1 MELNHPEIIASF
13 ERYLAYE
20 RQLAQNSILSYCQ
33 DVGDFLSFLEESE
46 TNLPRVCY
54 EDVMEFVIRL
64 YEKGL
69 VARSVARKISSL
81 KAFFSFLVR
90 MELLTSN
97 PLDLMETPRY
107 IKKLPSYLSL
117 EEIEAMIQPNE
128 ESFQEIRDSCIIE
141 FLYSCG
147 LRVSELCGLCFHHIH
162 KDEKLLR
169 IIGKGN
175 KERLVP
181 LGNRALNW
189 LEQYLPYRA
198 TLLVG
203 KKKRDEIFL
212 SRLARPL
219 SRVSVWS
226 IVKER
231 ARRVGITTEISPHT
245 LRHSFATH
253 LVIQGA
259 DLRGVQELLGHADI
273 STTEI
278 YTHVSSTYLQKTHAT
293 YHPLEQKKKD
303 TETKPQP

>member
-1 MELNHPEIIASF
+1 MELNHPEILAAF
-13 ERYLAYE
+13 ERYLTHE
-20 RQLAQNSILSYCQ
+20 RQLAHNSILSYCQ
-33 DVGDFLSFLEESE
+33 DVGDFLSFLEESKIS
-46 TNLPRVCY
+46 LLQISY
-54 EDVMEFVIRL
+54 EDIMEFVITL

-90 MELLTSN
+90 MEWMPYH
-97 PLDLMETPRY
+97 PLELMETPRY
-107 IKKLPSYLSL
+107 IKKLPSYLTL
-117 EEIEAMIQPNE
+117 EEIEAMIRPQE
-128 ESFQEIRDSCIIE
+128 ENFQEIRDSCIIE

-147 LRVSELCGLCFHHIH
+147 LRVSELCHLCFHHIH

-181 LGNRALNW
+181 LGNRAMSW
-189 LEQYLPYRA
+189 LERYLPYRA
-198 TLLVG
+198 ALLVG
-203 KKKRDEIFL
+203 KKKRDEVFL
-212 SRLARPL
+212 SRLGRPL

-231 ARRVGITTEISPHT
+231 ASRAGITTTISPHT

-278 YTHVSSTYLQKTHAT
+278 YTHVSSTYLQQTHAT
-293 YHPLEQKKKD
+293 YHPLEQGEKD
-303 TETKPQP
+303 PETKS